1 MHAIGFFLD
10 NDTGHQIYWTIYNNI
25 YEILSDSEGKH
36 YIDIYIVQSPY
47 LPRIDL
53 MIVVIEKKSTKIDP
67 MMILALKNVA
77 QEQPINILP

>member
-1 MHAIGFFLD
+1 MPSDILK
-10 NDTGHQIYWTIYNNI
+10 YIYNNI

-53 MIVVIEKKSTKIDP
+53 MIVVIEKNKYQDWSYDDFGIK
-67 MMILALKNVA
+67 
-77 QEQPINILP
+77 